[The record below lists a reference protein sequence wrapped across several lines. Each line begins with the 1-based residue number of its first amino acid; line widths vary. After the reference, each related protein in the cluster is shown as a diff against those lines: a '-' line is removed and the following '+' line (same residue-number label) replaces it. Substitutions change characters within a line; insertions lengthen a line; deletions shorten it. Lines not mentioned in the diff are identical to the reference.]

1 MENENSFISI
11 KLECFE
17 GPLDLLLHLIRKNEV
32 NIYDIPI
39 AKITEEYLAAINAMK
54 EMNLDVAGEFL
65 VMAATLIYI
74 KSRIL
79 LPVYKAD
86 EEGVEGTNVVEDPRE
101 ELVRL
106 LLEYQKY
113 QDAGKTLGDR
123 KILGRDVFKHPK
135 YNFNTEERPL
145 KNMEIFQLMT
155 AYQRVVDRYREQFQT
170 HDVSKPGK
178 SLQEKITE
186 LIELYPEGFLNLP
199 LEELIKPPVTR
210 NEIVV
215 SFLCML
221 ELAKLGYL
229 KIVQAGNAKD
239 ILLTTIKPLSM
250 FDRSLISRVDLA
262 NEAKETV

>member
-1 MENENSFISI
+1 MESENSFISI

-17 GPLDLLLHLIRKNEV
+17 GPLDLLLHLIRKNEI

-39 AKITEEYLAAINAMK
+39 SKITEEYLAAINAMK
-54 EMNLDVAGEFL
+54 EMNLEVAGEFL

-86 EEGVEGTNVVEDPRE
+86 EEGDEGTNIVEDPRE

-113 QDAGKTLGDR
+113 QEAGKTLGNR

-135 YNFNTEERPL
+135 YDFRTDEQRPL

-155 AYQRVVDRYREQFQT
+155 AYQKVVDRYREQFQT

-186 LIELYPEGFLNLP
+186 LIGLYPEGFLNLP
-199 LEELIKPPVTR
+199 LEELIQPPVTR

-239 ILLTTIKPLSM
+239 ILLTTIKPLSL
-250 FDRSLISRVDLA
+250 FDRSLISKGDLA
-262 NEAKETV
+262 KEAQ